1 MKGFVSS
8 RLHPLLALLLLVGL
22 MLAAVCLGYFFMLL
36 AGVAFFGVRSMQE
49 FEALL
54 RNPQL
59 SPHGWSMMM
68 LSQVLL
74 LFVGFAGA
82 ALALA
87 SIQGRSWA
95 SYFAPRRPVPAWWLL
110 LAAAIIVLSLP
121 AMSGL
126 IAWNAN
132 AQFPAF
138 MHEFEVWARDK
149 ETQAQDLTQ
158 YLTQFTSTGRLLV
171 GLLVIA
177 VVPAISEELV
187 FRGVVQKQIT
197 RLFGS
202 YHAGVW
208 LAAFLFSAIHMQ
220 FFGFVP
226 RLVLGVVLGYLFAWS
241 GNILVPMAAHF
252 AQNAVQ
258 ILLLYAQQRGT
269 LSATLDPDSTQ
280 ALPWPWMLLSA
291 VLTLGLL
298 RLAYQKFGYT
308 GAPVVS
314 HTLTGAGVLVG
325 GSVPPT
331 GHTLTSHGVEPA
343 PQPQAPL

>member
-22 MLAAVCLGYFFMLL
+22 MLAAVCLATFLIAVVASIFFHIS
-36 AGVAFFGVRSMQE
+36 V
-49 FEALL
+49 FELGAVTQ
-54 RNPQL
+54 NPGNN
-59 SPHGWSMMM
+59 PHGWSVLM
-68 LSQVLL
+68 LSQGLL

-187 FRGVVQKQIT
+187 FRGVVQKQII

-208 LAAFLFSAIHMQ
+208 LSAFLFSAIHMQ

-269 LSATLDPDSTQ
+269 LSATLDPDSTE

-314 HTLTGAGVLVG
+314 HTLTGEGLLVG
-325 GSVPPT
+325 GSTPPL

-343 PQPQAPL
+343 PRPQAPL